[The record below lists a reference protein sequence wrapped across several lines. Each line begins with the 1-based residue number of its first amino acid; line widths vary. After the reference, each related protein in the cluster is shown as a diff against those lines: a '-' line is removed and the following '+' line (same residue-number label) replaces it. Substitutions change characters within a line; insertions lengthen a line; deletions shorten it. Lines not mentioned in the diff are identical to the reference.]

1 MRGTCN
7 ESGIFLNLIL
17 EPSPKKKNFPPL
29 FLFYDVCYL
38 TKFPE
43 SSKFKNQKKN
53 KLLSFTYNLPTLF
66 QPMGKSDCETGMKD
80 FFDQ

>member
-17 EPSPKKKNFPPL
+17 EPSPKKKTFPPL

-43 SSKFKNQKKN
+43 SSKFKNQKK
-53 KLLSFTYNLPTLF
+53 KQTFILYLQSSHLISTH
-66 QPMGKSDCETGMKD
+66 GKIRL
-80 FFDQ
+80 